1 MTACQQSSVGVFQ
14 PLGFPLG
21 DGIAA
26 GGVSATAYKGQ
37 LRGPERTLDRYNCWL
52 TSTGTGAWNIL
63 HQIPELTNFDMK
75 GEQSWDNYLEI
86 AEIIILVD
94 NQCTVAH
101 IRKGFRDQSVIFR
114 AVAGDGVLFKGDFYP
129 HLAGQFCY

>member
-1 MTACQQSSVGVFQ
+1 M
-14 PLGFPLG
+14 
-21 DGIAA
+21 
-26 GGVSATAYKGQ
+26 SATAYKGQ

-94 NQCTVAH
+94 NQCSGSYKKKFQRPVSH
-101 IRKGFRDQSVIFR
+101 I
-114 AVAGDGVLFKGDFYP
+114 
-129 HLAGQFCY
+129 

>member
-94 NQCTVAH
+94 NQWLILDKVSETS
-101 IRKGFRDQSVIFR
+101 QSY
-114 AVAGDGVLFKGDFYP
+114 LE
-129 HLAGQFCY
+129 Q